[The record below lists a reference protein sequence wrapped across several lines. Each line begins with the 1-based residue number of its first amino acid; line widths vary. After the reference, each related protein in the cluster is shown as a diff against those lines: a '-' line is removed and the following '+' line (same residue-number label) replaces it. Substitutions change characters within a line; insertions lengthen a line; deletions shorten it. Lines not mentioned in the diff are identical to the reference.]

1 MAIGRPRAF
10 DIDEALDKA
19 LVVFWQRGYEGT
31 SLSDLTAAMGIN
43 RPSLYA
49 AFGNKESLFHKSLDR
64 YYARAREK
72 MDAALAEPTSRKVAE
87 RLLAIVIERIADP
100 RNPSGCMTVQGTL
113 CRSEKTDSI
122 RKAQDDCRARG
133 EALLSERFR
142 LAQDEGDLP
151 RDIVPRDLAR
161 YLATV
166 IQGMSIQAA
175 SGADAADLKRVAALA
190 MQAWPAPPAR
200 AEPTAKPAAA

>member
-19 LVVFWQRGYEGT
+19 LLVFWQQGYEGT

-49 AFGNKESLFHKSLDR
+49 AFGNKEALFRKSLDR

-72 MDAALAEPTSRKVAE
+72 MDTALAEPTTRGVAE

-100 RNPSGCMTVQGTL
+100 CNPSGCMIVQ
-113 CRSEKTDSI
+113 CRSEKTEAI
-122 RKAQDDCRARG
+122 RRALDDCRISG
-133 EALLSERFR
+133 EARLCERFTKAR
-142 LAQDEGDLP
+142 AEGDLP
-151 RDIVPRDLAR
+151 PDIEPRDLAR

-175 SGADAADLKRVAALA
+175 GGADAADLKRIAALA
-190 MQAWPAPPAR
+190 IRAWPVPTTTPKR
-200 AEPTAKPAAA
+200 AGKSVAA